1 MSRIHEALSKAARE
15 RTRHGSAGLAPTLVD
30 ITDGL
35 KRSPVV
41 DEGFE
46 PVNQT
51 TAEEQ
56 TVSATSVR
64 AIGEYTQPQWKID
77 PRVNVFLPG
86 TQERLAAE
94 RFRTLR
100 SRLHQIAISE
110 VQKLRIVLVTSA
122 TSAEGKSFVCA
133 NLAQSLIHRQDRKVL
148 LIDADMRLPS
158 QHKNFGAPR
167 TPGLSNYLRG
177 EAHEG
182 EVLQKGPDSN
192 LFLLPAGDEVIN
204 PSELLLSEQMKKLMK
219 FSADTFDWVIVDS
232 PPILPVHDASML
244 ADLCDGVLLVV
255 RAASTD
261 FEIAAKAAE
270 EFRRK
275 NLLGVVFNCVEK
287 GISPYTQYY

>member
-30 ITDGL
+30 ITDGI
-35 KRSPVV
+35 KRPPVV

-46 PVNQT
+46 PVNLTDAGVQT
-51 TAEEQ
+51 A
-56 TVSATSVR
+56 SATSVQT
-64 AIGEYTQPQWKID
+64 IGEYTQPQWRINS
-77 PRVNVFLPG
+77 RVNVFLP
-86 TQERLAAE
+86 QSQDRLAAE

-100 SRLHQIAISE
+100 SRLHQISE
-110 VQKLRIVLVTSA
+110 AQKLRIVLVTSA

-133 NLAQSLIHRQDRKVL
+133 NLAQSLIHKQDRRVL
-148 LIDADMRLPS
+148 LIDADMRLPT

-177 EAHEG
+177 EAREG
-182 EVLQKGPDSN
+182 EVLQKGSDSN
-192 LFLLPAGDEVIN
+192 LFLLPAGDEIPN
-204 PSELLLSEQMKKLMK
+204 PSELLLSDKMKQLLK

-232 PPILPVHDASML
+232 PPTLPVHDASVL

-261 FEIAAKAAE
+261 FEMAGKAAE
-270 EFRRK
+270 EFRQK

-287 GISPYTQYY
+287 GVSAYTKYY